1 MRSSGIDGVQ
11 IVVEDRL
18 HRRIELAITLANDT
32 IAVNENAMIVEAWT
46 NARDLEPVVE
56 IHLRAAYNDWTY
68 YDTIDLEHIGV
79 PPRTTVL
86 RVMDVSRF
94 SDGSSELAL
103 AVVFDGQETEIVIP
117 FTQDKGSQ
125 KLVRKPVSPE
135 PGKLA

>member
-1 MRSSGIDGVQ
+1 
-11 IVVEDRL
+11 
-18 HRRIELAITLANDT
+18 
-32 IAVNENAMIVEAWT
+32 MIVEAWT

-56 IHLRAAYNDWTY
+56 IHLRAAYDDWTY
-68 YDTIDLEHIGV
+68 YDTIDLEHIGA
-79 PPRTTVL
+79 PPRTTAL

-103 AVVFDGQETEIVIP
+103 AVVFDGQETETVIP

>member
-1 MRSSGIDGVQ
+1 MPRWGDGNGPSNS
-11 IVVEDRL
+11 
-18 HRRIELAITLANDT
+18 IEPAITLANDT
-32 IAVNENAMIVEAWT
+32 IAANENAMIVEAWT

-56 IHLRAAYNDWTY
+56 IHLRAAYDDWTY
-68 YDTIDLEHIGV
+68 YDTIDLEHIGT

-103 AVVFDGQETEIVIP
+103 AVVFDGQETETVIP